1 MKYQNFAV
9 IFVLILLPISIVL
22 SNYIKTQT
30 DTLALETNYQ
40 TKLADS
46 TYDAIAAYQM
56 NSLNTQSVTGE
67 SVKSYVLASVNT
79 FFTTLATNMG
89 MSSASKNLLLPYI
102 PAILFT
108 TYDGYYIYSPTKTN
122 MLATIPGGNEGEL
135 NAKEAGQ
142 AITTQE
148 GNLVFLKKR
157 KRKSSKA
164 KSNK

>member
-22 SNYIKTQT
+22 SNYIKTQS

-67 SVKSYVLASVNT
+67 SVKVMY
-79 FFTTLATNMG
+79 
-89 MSSASKNLLLPYI
+89 
-102 PAILFT
+102 
-108 TYDGYYIYSPTKTN
+108 
-122 MLATIPGGNEGEL
+122 
-135 NAKEAGQ
+135 
-142 AITTQE
+142 
-148 GNLVFLKKR
+148 
-157 KRKSSKA
+157 
-164 KSNK
+164 

>member
-22 SNYIKTQT
+22 SNYIKTQS

-89 MSSASKNLLLPYI
+89 MSSASKKLVI
-102 PAILFT
+102 T
-108 TYDGYYIYSPTKTN
+108 IYSSN
-122 MLATIPGGNEGEL
+122 TIY
-135 NAKEAGQ
+135 
-142 AITTQE
+142 
-148 GNLVFLKKR
+148 NL
-157 KRKSSKA
+157 
-164 KSNK
+164 